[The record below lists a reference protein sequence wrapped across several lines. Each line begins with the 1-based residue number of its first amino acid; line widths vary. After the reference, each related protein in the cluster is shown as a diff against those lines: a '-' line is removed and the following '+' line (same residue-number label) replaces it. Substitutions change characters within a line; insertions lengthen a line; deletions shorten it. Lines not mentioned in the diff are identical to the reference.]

1 MKDVKFTMLLC
12 QMVGANLVMFSS
24 RYARLTVF
32 LFQSDL
38 ERLLA
43 DAEKRLAWLQSENE
57 GIDSS
62 DKVGGRG
69 IIISDH
75 WKAIVNE
82 STV

>member
-1 MKDVKFTMLLC
+1 M
-12 QMVGANLVMFSS
+12 GANLVKFSS
-24 RYARLTVF
+24 RYARLTVS

-62 DKVGGRG
+62 DKVCVQK
-69 IIISDH
+69 DYH
-75 WKAIVNE
+75 WSSLK
-82 STV
+82 SYR